1 MRNKKKKIA
10 RKRAP
15 ATAQPPAQRA
25 AKEQRYPDAAV
36 LEAASR
42 ASSVREIAEILGCSP
57 QTILLRA
64 GQNMKIHRALDAM
77 AGKVDEPQADA
88 IEIARLRE
96 KLAMAEDA
104 RAALSAE
111 ADTLRGEADTLR
123 GELQADPFG
132 LRNLNELSV
141 RAISAVLLRELI
153 GNGERQMALALSA
166 LLAEGE
172 MREMRHRARLADDD
186 GSPIPR
192 LPEAGWRGRVL
203 ECLMAVAPELNVSG
217 PASGTRELVEASA

>member
-10 RKRAP
+10 RKRAT
-15 ATAQPPAQRA
+15 ATAQPPAKRA

-64 GQNMKIHRALDAM
+64 GQNMELHRALDAM

-172 MREMRHRARLADDD
+172 MREMRHRAQADDD

-192 LPEAGWRGRVL
+192 LPEAGWRARVL
-203 ECLMAVAPELNVSG
+203 ECLMSVAPELNVSG